1 MNSYLM
7 LGKYTISGISRVSA
21 ARTHVVEEIVNKFGG
36 ELQTLYALMGDW
48 DLALIVD
55 FPDNESAM
63 KSAVALRK
71 YTDIIFSTY
80 PAVSIDEFDK
90 SVTDMFKGLMKTS
103 IVKGEP
109 AD

>member
-1 MNSYLM
+1 M
-7 LGKYTISGISRVSA
+7 LGKYTLSGMSRVSA

-36 ELQTLYALMGDW
+36 ELTTIYALMGDW
-48 DLALIVD
+48 DLAVIVD

-80 PAVSIDEFDK
+80 PAVSIDDFDK
-90 SVTDMFKGLMKTS
+90 SVTDMFKDLMKTS
-103 IVKGEP
+103 IVQGEP